1 MAPATCRTAATLA
14 DMAADLRNLHAVL
27 RLSPALLVGHSF
39 GAVIAMHAAVS
50 YPDMVRGLILSDP
63 YFPGLAYVE
72 PNLAELQSWRA
83 VRGALLE
90 AGAELDEEVTQLFRV
105 AAELT
110 PPQKQRY
117 GKRMGEASLRWL
129 LQLPRLAPTTCGRD
143 IFLPAGLSAEPI
155 AQVRQ
160 PVIALYDEHTSFA
173 ATRRFLQENVRDVRV
188 ETVRGA
194 THIAVLQS
202 TDAFL
207 QLVQQ
212 HCRSLR
218 RSRGMV
224 PLGNRS
230 G

>member
-1 MAPATCRTAATLA
+1 VGEIAEFL
-14 DMAADLRNLHAVL
+14 MAADLRNLHAVL

-50 YPDMVRGLILSDP
+50 YPDMVRGL
-63 YFPGLAYVE
+63 
-72 PNLAELQSWRA
+72 
-83 VRGALLE
+83 
-90 AGAELDEEVTQLFRV
+90 
-105 AAELT
+105 
-110 PPQKQRY
+110 
-117 GKRMGEASLRWL
+117 
-129 LQLPRLAPTTCGRD
+129 
-143 IFLPAGLSAEPI
+143 
-155 AQVRQ
+155 
-160 PVIALYDEHTSFA
+160 
-173 ATRRFLQENVRDVRV
+173 

-212 HCRSLR
+212 HCRFLR

>member
-1 MAPATCRTAATLA
+1 
-14 DMAADLRNLHAVL
+14 MAADLRNLHAVL

-63 YFPGLAYVE
+63 YFSGLAYVE
-72 PNLAELQSWRA
+72 PNLAELRSWRA

-90 AGAELDEEVTQLFRV
+90 AGAELDEEVNFTQLFRV

-143 IFLPAGLSAEPI
+143 IFLPAGLSAERI

-194 THIAVLQS
+194 THITVLQS

-212 HCRSLR
+212 HCRSPR